1 MNAYFYKFAKKINS
15 TKRPS
20 SSDSYTTKQVVLKED
35 TTLMNPIFRL
45 TGVDW
50 EWSLAYWNG
59 YYYFIDDIVARNNN
73 IYEVHCTMD
82 VLGSYRGEIGSMTT
96 FIERSASHYDSMV
109 NDELLSSTQDIIS
122 MSAVTTNS
130 KLDPSGLF
138 QIIVSG
144 VTGANAYIFRTLRD
158 VSLFYNNY
166 SYTADTNN
174 FTLQGMMQQ
183 VGLSM
188 VDVASHSTP
197 IMWLPLNFSAEA
209 GAGGS
214 VQPSVG
220 FFTFTDL
227 QAQFINASMSKDVV
241 STALTFPT
249 NVYSDFRKAHPGFSR
264 YSLYLPGVGLVDIN
278 SLDGAEEDLIV
289 DRYLDC
295 ANGSVSYRIR
305 HGGGQGCTVAT
316 FNGQLGIQIPCGSD
330 SIDVGSLLTN
340 TVGGVVSVTSGN
352 AAGAIGSL
360 VGVASAVTSP
370 QSCIVGGVGNKSV
383 VSNGV
388 HYIVSLT
395 NYGSKSFPTDQAG
408 RPYYTNN
415 QISNLSG
422 FVKCGNASFDSACLE
437 PIKEQINNYL
447 NSGFYY
453 E

>member
-20 SSDSYTTKQVVLKED
+20 SSDSYTTKQVVLKEN

-96 FIERSASHYDSMV
+96 FIERSASNYDDMV
-109 NDELLSSTQDIIS
+109 VDSLLSSTQDLVNKS
-122 MSAVTTNS
+122 SATTS
-130 KLDPSGLF
+130 IGFSTAGTYF
-138 QIIVSG
+138 ITVAG
-144 VTGANAYIFRTLRD
+144 VTGTNTYVFPTARAASIFYSGTTFAALSGGQLTFQDMIDNALLMT
-158 VSLFYNNY
+158 
-166 SYTADTNN
+166 
-174 FTLQGMMQQ
+174 
-183 VGLSM
+183 

-197 IMWLPLNFSAEA
+197 IMWMPFNYNDAGIPVA
-209 GAGGS
+209 GA
-214 VQPSVG
+214 SVG
-220 FFTFTDL
+220 FFKFTPQQLAFNIARTTTLENTFTL
-227 QAQFINASMSKDVV
+227 NV
-241 STALTFPT
+241 PT
-249 NVYSDFRKAHPGFSR
+249 NIYSDFRKHHPAFSK
-264 YSLYLPGVGLVDIN
+264 YSLYLPAIGLVEVN
-278 SLDGAEEDLIV
+278 TLDASEDDLKVDVFADAYTGAI
-289 DRYLDC
+289 
-295 ANGSVSYRIR
+295 SYRVY
-305 HGGGQGCTVAT
+305 HSAGGEVAT
-316 FNGQLGIQIPCGSD
+316 FNGQIGVQIPCGAD
-330 SIDVGSLLTN
+330 SVDIAGLITN
-340 TVGGVVSVTSGN
+340 TVGGVVSATSGN
-352 AAGAIGSL
+352 VGGALGSI
-360 VGVASAVTSP
+360 VAVADGIISP
-370 QSCIVGGVGNKSV
+370 QTCMSGGNGNRSV
-383 VSNGV
+383 IENMTD
-388 HYIVSLT
+388 IILT
-395 NYGSKSFPTDQAG
+395 CENLGSKSFPTNQAG